1 MTVPTF
7 ASADS
12 AEPKPTIVLV
22 HGAWADGSSW
32 SHVIPIL
39 QRRGYKV
46 AAPPFSAGVVARE
59 DEVGVATGLAY
70 TPSWWSHG

>member
-1 MTVPTF
+1 MNVHTF

-12 AEPKPTIVLV
+12 AEPEPTIVLV

-32 SHVIPIL
+32 SQVIPIL
-39 QRRGYKV
+39 QRHGYKV
-46 AAPPFSAGVVARE
+46 RPRFQQEVVARE

-70 TPSWWSHG
+70 TPAWWSHG